1 MGKIIFV
8 TVPLGELVRYDY
20 YVLRGNMY
28 KKFLRICGTILLSIF
43 LLNAGALSASAVEP
57 LTWNSIIDQAA
68 SGGQIALNSDITLS
82 DADSELVVK
91 AGQNVTLTG
100 SGKVTGAGKSAIRVE
115 KGGKLILAGPSFTQL
130 QFIVNGEMDFK
141 AGAIHDTS
149 IHGPVI
155 FVDGGTL
162 AIANAADFSHND
174 VTSTKGALQPQNIR
188 ENEYAPI
195 TCYTGNVQITGGI
208 FQDNRG
214 FQRGGVLGIWGSADN
229 PGKLEIS
236 GGTFIKNLA
245 SHPNLNAFGGAI
257 YAKDSDVTLKNGVI
271 KDNSAEMGGGAYIEG
286 GHFTMD
292 KGTFRGNNNGE
303 YSGKGGALYLST
315 VDATISGGKISENK
329 ANGFGGGIYAWSGT
343 TNIKGGTFSSNTAL
357 KSGGGIAF
365 MDASEAKI
373 SAAII
378 ENNRATGFWGG
389 GGIYNDN
396 KATLTMLN
404 TAITGN
410 SIAEKTYLIGAGGH
424 PVSKQGGGLWNCPYG
439 STIFHITN
447 GVAIFDNKAPNA
459 CEDKSC
465 IGAGDDFASITTHFA
480 TTPKEGQPVTLSER
494 MLGGGKRAWFQDG
507 SIYGIHG
514 NWDKGQQLPRYIAG
528 GENTLIPFDTPI
540 NENKAFKSVPSAD
553 AKGLANKL
561 ATVVVRGNVT
571 GNDQNFTAGLG
582 ISGGGITNNGKLIF
596 GTPDTWKLRINK
608 AWQSDDPA
616 ARPAKLEV
624 DVLIGGFKVDHVTLS
639 QKNNWSSEVL
649 NFPKLDTLKDPQT
662 GKLLPI
668 TFRES
673 GADGYTLSVTSST
686 DEKDKVYIF
695 NLVNRILTEVP
706 VEKVWDDANNADN
719 IRPDSITVELLANG
733 EPMGKELTLNA
744 ANSWKAK
751 FIDLPKYKD
760 GKVISYSVRE
770 KTVAGYKAQISGDAA
785 KGFVVKN
792 IHEPTT
798 PPPLPKTGSSI
809 AGILLLSL
817 LLLGGAVPMCRK
829 ARRA

>member
-1 MGKIIFV
+1 
-8 TVPLGELVRYDY
+8 
-20 YVLRGNMY
+20 MY
-28 KKFLRICGTILLSIF
+28 KKFLRICGAIVLSIF
-43 LLNAGALSASAVEP
+43 LLNAGALSASAEEP
-57 LTWNSIIDQAA
+57 LTWNSVIDQAA
-68 SGGQIALNSDITLS
+68 SGGQIALSSDITLS

-100 SGKVTGAGKSAIRVE
+100 SGKITGANNSAIRVE
-115 KGGKLILAGPSFTQL
+115 QGGKLTLAGPSFTQMK
-130 QFIVNGEMDFK
+130 FIINGEMDFT

-149 IHGPVI
+149 LHGPVI

-162 AIANAADFSHND
+162 TITKTADFSRND
-174 VTSTKGALQPQNIR
+174 VTSTAGALQPQNIR
-188 ENEYAPI
+188 KNEYAPI
-195 TCYTGNVQITGGI
+195 TNYAGNVKISGGT

-214 FQRGGVLGIWGSADN
+214 FQRGGVLGSWGSAN
-229 PGKLEIS
+229 KLGKLEIT
-236 GGTFIKNLA
+236 GGTFNKNIA
-245 SHPNLNAFGGAI
+245 SHPRFTAFGGAI
-257 YAKDSDVTLKNGVI
+257 YTKDSDVTLKGGLI
-271 KDNSAEMGGGAYIEG
+271 KNNSAERGGGAYIEG
-286 GHFTMD
+286 GHFTME
-292 KGTFRGNNNGE
+292 KGIFNGNNNGE
-303 YSGKGGALYLST
+303 YSGRGGGLYLSA
-315 VDATISGGKISENK
+315 VDTTISGGEISENK
-329 ANGFGGGIYAWSGT
+329 ANGFGGGLCVHDGSAH
-343 TNIKGGTFSSNTAL
+343 IKGGAFNSNTAL

-365 MDASEAKI
+365 IGDVKAEI
-373 SAAII
+373 SAGNI

-410 SIAEKTYLIGAGGH
+410 SIAEKTFLIGAGDH
-424 PVSKQGGGLWNCPYG
+424 PVSKQGGGLWDCPHG

-459 CEDKSC
+459 GENKSY

-480 TTPKEGQPVTLSER
+480 TTPKEGKPVSLTPR

-514 NWDKGQQLPRYIAG
+514 NWDKGQQLPRYVEG
-528 GENTLIPFDTPI
+528 GKNTPIPFDTPI

-571 GNDQNFTAGLG
+571 GNDQNFSAGLG

-639 QKNNWSSEVL
+639 PENNWSSEVL
-649 NFPKLDTLKDPQT
+649 NFPNLDTLKDPQT

-668 TFRES
+668 TFQES
-673 GADGYTLSVTSST
+673 GADGYTLSVTPST
-686 DEKDKVYIF
+686 DKKDKVYTF
-695 NLVNRILTEVP
+695 NFVNRILTEVP

-719 IRPDSITVELLANG
+719 IRPDSVTVELLANG
-733 EPMGKELTLNA
+733 APAGKELTLSA

-760 GKVISYSVRE
+760 GRVISYTVRE
-770 KTVAGYKAQISGDAA
+770 KAVAGYKAQISGDAA

-798 PPPLPKTGSSI
+798 PPPLPKTGSAL
-809 AGILLLSL
+809 AGILLCSL